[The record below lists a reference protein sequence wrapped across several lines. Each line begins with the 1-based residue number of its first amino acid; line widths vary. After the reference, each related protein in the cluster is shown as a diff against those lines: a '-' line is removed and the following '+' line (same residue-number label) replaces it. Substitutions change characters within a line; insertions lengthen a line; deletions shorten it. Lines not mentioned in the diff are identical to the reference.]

1 MHDKSA
7 MQVDKLEEFAR
18 DPIVLGE
25 DVTPLDGFQLLT
37 GASNIC

>member
-1 MHDKSA
+1 

-37 GASNIC
+37 GASNIG